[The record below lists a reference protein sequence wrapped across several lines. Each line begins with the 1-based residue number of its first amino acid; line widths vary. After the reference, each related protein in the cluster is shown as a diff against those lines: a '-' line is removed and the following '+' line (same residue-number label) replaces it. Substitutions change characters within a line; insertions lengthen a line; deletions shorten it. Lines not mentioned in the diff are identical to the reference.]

1 MTDSLDAAMDRVPH
15 AFALG
20 MAMVERDGNVC
31 RVRLPYDAHL
41 VGDPDSGVLHGGAI
55 TAMLDQAAGIIARPA
70 ELPEDAAV
78 GLATLSLRIDYMAA
92 ATPGR
97 DVLARARC
105 VKRTRNVAFV
115 QAVAYHDDPADP
127 IATCTA
133 TFMLGTPNA
142 PRPSTMKA
150 P

>member
-1 MTDSLDAAMDRVPH
+1 MTDSLAARMDRVPH
-15 AFALG
+15 ALALG
-20 MAMVERDGNVC
+20 MELLEQDGNVC
-31 RVRLPYDAHL
+31 RVRLRYDEHL

-55 TAMLDQAAGIIARPA
+55 TAMLDQAAGIIVRPP
-70 ELPEDAAV
+70 ELSEDAV
-78 GLATLSLRIDYMAA
+78 GGLATLSLRIDYMAA

-127 IATCTA
+127 IASCTA

-142 PRPSTMKA
+142 PHPAA